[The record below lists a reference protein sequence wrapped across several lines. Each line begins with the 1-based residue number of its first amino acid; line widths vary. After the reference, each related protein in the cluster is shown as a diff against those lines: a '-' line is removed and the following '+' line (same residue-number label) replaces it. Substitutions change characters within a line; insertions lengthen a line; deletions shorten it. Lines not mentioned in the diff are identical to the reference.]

1 MIIAISI
8 SALRG
13 SKGLAL
19 VARQLLPLV
28 VGGCADQLQ
37 VPVDEMR
44 AHACT
49 MALPAMRAR
58 PRRGVSPATWSRCV
72 KISLNARVGQAG
84 AHA

>member
-1 MIIAISI
+1 
-8 SALRG
+8 
-13 SKGLAL
+13 
-19 VARQLLPLV
+19 
-28 VGGCADQLQ
+28 LQ

-72 KISLNARVGQAG
+72 KISLSARVGQAG